1 MSEDIIRSTKEHEVV
16 IPEGSINAKSKSSSV
31 GTASLEPEHVEKVSN
46 TQEIVDRRVSV
57 DGAQAS
63 GSENVK
69 LDAQPSAGENRVLL
83 PEEKQEENRIR
94 LPDESIDENRIPV
107 ISDVVDDGDNVLV
120 VSEKGVTENRVKLPA
135 NTQEL
140 HDPVLVPESEAPP
153 PAPSLPSEVLPE
165 HHSETADVPQVAASL
180 VDTRR
185 EEFAGRVVKLREE
198 VDHLN
203 QRLDRLEK

>member
-31 GTASLEPEHVEKVSN
+31 GTTSPEPEHVEKVSN
-46 TQEIVDRRVSV
+46 TNEIVDRRVSV
-57 DGAQAS
+57 DEAQAS
-63 GSENVK
+63 GNENVK
-69 LDAQPSAGENRVLL
+69 LDALPSVGENRVLL

-94 LPDESIDENRIPV
+94 VPDESIDENRIPV

-153 PAPSLPSEVLPE
+153 PSPSLPPEVLPE

>member
-31 GTASLEPEHVEKVSN
+31 GTASPEPEHVEKVSN
-46 TQEIVDRRVSV
+46 TNEIVDRRVSV
-57 DGAQAS
+57 DEAQAS
-63 GSENVK
+63 GNENVK
-69 LDAQPSAGENRVLL
+69 LDALPSVGENRVLL

-94 LPDESIDENRIPV
+94 VPDESIDENRIPV
-107 ISDVVDDGDNVLV
+107 ISDVVEEGDNVLV
-120 VSEKGVTENRVKLPA
+120 VSEKGLTENRVKLPA
-135 NTQEL
+135 DAPEL
-140 HDPVLVPESEAPP
+140 QDPLLVSESEAPP
-153 PAPSLPSEVLPE
+153 TAPSPPPEVLPE
-165 HHSETADVPQVAASL
+165 RHSETADVPQVAAAL

-185 EEFAGRVVKLREE
+185 EEFVGRVVKLREE